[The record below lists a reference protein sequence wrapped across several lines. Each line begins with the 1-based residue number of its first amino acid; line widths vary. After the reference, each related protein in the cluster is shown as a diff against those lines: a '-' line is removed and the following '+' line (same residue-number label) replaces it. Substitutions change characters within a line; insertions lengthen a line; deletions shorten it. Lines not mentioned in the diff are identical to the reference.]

1 MFDSDW
7 LQHDANTPAKT
18 KVGTPIYMAPEI
30 IMAGQHYDAKVRYPS
45 YSCLLTSMLCLAGP
59 VHTTFKS
66 DNAVKLEPHGMYSRL
81 IGVLVIKTPK
91 QVLHGLCSTSLHCGV
106 RARISSLLLAGWLPA

>member
-1 MFDSDW
+1 
-7 LQHDANTPAKT
+7 
-18 KVGTPIYMAPEI
+18 
-30 IMAGQHYDAKVRYPS
+30 MAGQHYDAKVRYPS

-81 IGVLVIKTPK
+81 IGFLVIKK
-91 QVLHGLCSTSLHCGV
+91 QVLCSTSLHCGV